1 MNLPQ
6 FKSKEEK
13 FKFLKQNK
21 QLIIDSKKSATKYA
35 ECVSFALP
43 TEYKKEGTFKAL
55 SETEALVPIEVDE
68 ILVKVVINTTNIV
81 DSHDDCH
88 IPGIWKKS
96 LKDAPKGFYLLQEHR
111 MNFSSVISDTVKA
124 FTKKMNWDALGVEL
138 DGETEALIFEAAIN
152 KNRNEFMF
160 NQYIQGWVKEH
171 SVGMRYINLFLCLNT
186 TDKYFAEEKAN
197 WDKYFPFVAN
207 KDDIEGEGYFWAVT
221 EAKIIEGSAVL
232 KGSNYATPTISVN
245 IPKSIEPDLSTQ
257 ITAAEKSL
265 QEARAKTKQLLSKL
279 IKNQI

>member
-13 FKFLKQNK
+13 FKFLKENK
-21 QLIIDSKKSATKYA
+21 QLIIDTKKAATKYA

-43 TEYKKEGTFKAL
+43 TEYKKEGVTK
-55 SETEALVPIEVDE
+55 SMTDSVDVPDDIEE
-68 ILVKVVINTTNIV
+68 IVVKVVINTTNIV

-96 LKDAPKGFYLLQEHR
+96 LKDSPKGFYLLQEHN
-111 MNFSSVISDTVKA
+111 MTFSSVISDTVNA
-124 FTKKMNWDALGVEL
+124 YTKKMSWASLGIEL
-138 DGETEALIFEAAIN
+138 LGDTEALIFEA
-152 KNRNEFMF
+152 KVSSDRNEFMF
-160 NQYIQGWVKEH
+160 NQYLNGWVKEH
-171 SVGMRYINLFLCLNT
+171 SVGMRYINLFLCINT
-186 TDKYFAEEKAN
+186 TDKLYTQEKAN

-207 KDDIEGEGYFWAVT
+207 KDDIEEEGYFWAVT

>member
-13 FKFLKQNK
+13 FKFLKENK
-21 QLIIDSKKSATKYA
+21 QLIIDTKKAATKFA

-43 TEYKKEGTFKAL
+43 TEYKKEGVTK
-55 SETEALVPIEVDE
+55 SMTDSVDVPDDIEE
-68 ILVKVVINTTNIV
+68 IVVKVVINTTNIV

-96 LKDAPKGFYLLQEHR
+96 LKDSPKGFYLLQEHN
-111 MNFSSVISDTVKA
+111 MTFSSVISDTVNA
-124 FTKKMNWDALGVEL
+124 YTKKMSWASLGIEL
-138 DGETEALIFEAAIN
+138 LGDTEALIFEA
-152 KNRNEFMF
+152 KVSSDRNEFMF
-160 NQYIQGWVKEH
+160 NQYLNGWVKEH
-171 SVGMRYINLFLCLNT
+171 SVGMRYINLFLCINT
-186 TDKYFAEEKAN
+186 TDKFYTQEKAN

-207 KDDIEGEGYFWAVT
+207 KDDIEEEGYFWAVT

>member
-13 FKFLKQNK
+13 FKFLKENK
-21 QLIIDSKKSATKYA
+21 QLIIDTKKAATKFA

-43 TEYKKEGTFKAL
+43 TEYKKEGVTK
-55 SETEALVPIEVDE
+55 SMTDSVDVPDDIEE
-68 ILVKVVINTTNIV
+68 IVVKVVINTTNIV

-96 LKDAPKGFYLLQEHR
+96 LKDSPKGFYLLQEHN
-111 MNFSSVISDTVKA
+111 MTFSSVISDTVNA
-124 FTKKMNWDALGVEL
+124 YTKKMSWASLGIEL
-138 DGETEALIFEAAIN
+138 LGDTEALIFEA
-152 KNRNEFMF
+152 KVSSDRNEFMF
-160 NQYIQGWVKEH
+160 NQYLNGWVKEH
-171 SVGMRYINLFLCLNT
+171 SVGMRYINLFLCINT
-186 TDKYFAEEKAN
+186 TDKFYTQEKAN

-207 KDDIEGEGYFWAVT
+207 KDDIEEEGYFWAVT

-279 IKNQI
+279 IKNHI

>member
-1 MNLPQ
+1 MKLPQ
-6 FKSKEEK
+6 FKNKEEK
-13 FKFLKQNK
+13 FKFLKENK
-21 QLIIDSKKSATKYA
+21 QLIIDTKKAATKFA

-43 TEYKKEGTFKAL
+43 TEYKKEGVTK
-55 SETEALVPIEVDE
+55 SMIDSIDMPDDIEE
-68 ILVKVVINTTNIV
+68 IVVKVVINTTNIV

-96 LKDAPKGFYLLQEHR
+96 LKDSQKGFYLLQEHN
-111 MNFSSVISDTVKA
+111 MTFSSVISDTVNA
-124 FTKKMNWDALGVEL
+124 YTKKMSWASLGIEL
-138 DGETEALIFEAAIN
+138 SGDTEALIFEA
-152 KNRNEFMF
+152 KVSSDRNEFMF
-160 NQYIQGWVKEH
+160 NQYLNGWVKEH
-171 SVGMRYINLFLCLNT
+171 SVGMRYINLFLCINT
-186 TDKYFAEEKAN
+186 NDKFYAQEKAN

-207 KDDIEGEGYFWAVT
+207 KDDIEEEAYFWAVT

-257 ITAAEKSL
+257 ITAAELSL
-265 QEARAKTKQLLSKL
+265 QESRLKTKQLLTQL

>member
-1 MNLPQ
+1 MKLPQ

-13 FKFLKQNK
+13 FKFLKENK
-21 QLIIDSKKSATKYA
+21 QLIIDTKKAATKFA

-43 TEYKKEGTFKAL
+43 TEYKKEGVTK
-55 SETEALVPIEVDE
+55 SMIDSVDMPDDIEE
-68 ILVKVVINTTNIV
+68 IVVKVVINTTNIV

-96 LKDAPKGFYLLQEHR
+96 LKDSPKGFYLLQEHN
-111 MNFSSVISDTVKA
+111 MTFSSVISDTVNA
-124 FTKKMNWDALGVEL
+124 YTKKMSWASLGIEL
-138 DGETEALIFEAAIN
+138 LGDTEALIFEA
-152 KNRNEFMF
+152 KVSSDRNEFMF
-160 NQYIQGWVKEH
+160 NQYLNGWVKEH
-171 SVGMRYINLFLCLNT
+171 SVGMRYINLFLCINT
-186 TDKYFAEEKAN
+186 TDKFYTQEKAN
-197 WDKYFPFVAN
+197 YDKYFPFVAN
-207 KDDIEGEGYFWAVT
+207 KDAIEEEGYFWAVT

-257 ITAAEKSL
+257 ITAAELSL
-265 QEARAKTKQLLSKL
+265 QESRLKTKQLLTQL

>member
-1 MNLPQ
+1 MSWASL
-6 FKSKEEK
+6 
-13 FKFLKQNK
+13 
-21 QLIIDSKKSATKYA
+21 
-35 ECVSFALP
+35 
-43 TEYKKEGTFKAL
+43 G
-55 SETEALVPIEVDE
+55 IE
-68 ILVKVVINTTNIV
+68 
-81 DSHDDCH
+81 
-88 IPGIWKKS
+88 
-96 LKDAPKGFYLLQEHR
+96 LLG
-111 MNFSSVISDTVKA
+111 D
-124 FTKKMNWDALGVEL
+124 
-138 DGETEALIFEAAIN
+138 TEALIFEA
-152 KNRNEFMF
+152 KVSSDRNEFMF
-160 NQYIQGWVKEH
+160 NQYLNGWVKEH
-171 SVGMRYINLFLCLNT
+171 SVGMRYINLFLCINT
-186 TDKYFAEEKAN
+186 TDKFYTQEKAN